1 MKQELLNEI
10 KRIKEVMGVSVSK
23 PLILE
28 DSIIKRAATSI
39 KNIFRGLNPN
49 IPVRGRITPT
59 GTLFNFNLPSINK
72 VISATQKEI
81 DDMVKYLDNTL
92 AWKDLTDNSKKFFK
106 DILSETG
113 LLDGVK
119 LYNDVVDGIIQGGSD
134 EEVWLKNIIK
144 KSEYVDPLTR
154 REIGLKG
161 ALEEILQDDDGILT
175 DAIQPSLAKKIDDY
189 KKGILSLQDG
199 KLVSNV
205 NRDVEDFLVNAT
217 KFTDDEIRRMSNPK
231 FIERIKG
238 IFSRMNNEVIT
249 IKNLFKNYG
258 EEGLGIQ
265 ERERIEKLILEKMNT
280 LSNYELE
287 CAAYMKK
294 FIDELANSGDP
305 EAVKIAKRLKDLE
318 TKNGGWDVIK
328 VLAHKLPP
336 LQKQWI
342 AFKEA
347 FRNAFALER
356 AIGRTLR
363 IDKAGERVSTFLR
376 KLFRTQVVE
385 KSLKQSEG
393 TTTNTLLMNSPR
405 GWPMRKIVS
414 ELNEGKVDY
423 YEKLKKIGGMNLAKI
438 SYFEEYAIRLVKTQ
452 IELNLIKV
460 LLERIRYESAS
471 REELDCLLLLTKEMQ
486 ARKIYDSKQLVGPYK
501 NKAEWIPPC
510 IYKLNK
516 ERLSAIFDIA
526 DYMTSLN
533 ANDGEY
539 WRGDFQEKM
548 KDINFYNG
556 LLKLQPVRGLELGI
570 EIWKA
575 FTSFMDKGDLE
586 AVTPEPPP
594 PPQPLTW
601 EETEPSFRLW
611 CEGQVPPHTFE
622 SWDTSTKK
630 GSADGK
636 KWKLNADKSGFEEDT
651 TTPTPVVTT
660 DTTKLEEFKDFLRNE
675 YPTKT
680 FNNPIHIGGNK
691 YKPSDDSPV
700 TFEYEN
706 GKFIAK

>member
-1 MKQELLNEI
+1 MWLS
-10 KRIKEVMGVSVSK
+10 MWK

-28 DSIIKRAATSI
+28 DSIIKRAATNI
-39 KNIFRGLNPN
+39 KNIFRGQNPN
-49 IPVRGRITPT
+49 IRITGRNTPT

-72 VISATQKEI
+72 VVSATQKEI
-81 DDMVKYLDNTL
+81 DDMVKYLDSTL
-92 AWKDLTDNSKKFFK
+92 AWKDLTDNSKRFFK

-113 LLDGVK
+113 LLDGNK

-199 KLVSNV
+199 KLVSNM

-217 KFTDDEIRRMSNPK
+217 KFTDDEIRRMSDPK

-356 AIGRTLR
+356 AIGRTMR
-363 IDKAGERVSTFLR
+363 IDKLGERVSTFMR
-376 KLFRTQVVE
+376 KIFRTQVVE
-385 KSLKQSEG
+385 KSLKSAEG
-393 TTTNTLLMNSPR
+393 TTMNTLLMNSPR

-414 ELNEGKVDY
+414 ELSEGKVDY
-423 YEKLKKIGGMNLAKI
+423 YEKLKRIGGMNLARI

-452 IELNLIKV
+452 IELSLIKV
-460 LLERIRYESAS
+460 LIERIRYEFAS
-471 REELDCLLLLTKEMQ
+471 REELDCLLLLTKVMQ
-486 ARKIYDSKQLVGPYK
+486 EKEIYDSKQLVGPYK
-501 NKAEWIPPC
+501 NKAEWIPSC
-510 IYKLNK
+510 IYKLDK
-516 ERLSAIFDIA
+516 ERLSAVFDIA

-533 ANDGEY
+533 SNDGEY

-548 KDINFYNG
+548 KEITLISG
-556 LLKLQPVRGLELGI
+556 IMKLQPSRGLELGS

-575 FTSFMDKGDLE
+575 FVSFMDKGDLE
-586 AVTPEPPP
+586 AITPEPPP

-601 EETEPSFRLW
+601 EEKEESFKLW

-622 SWDTSTKK
+622 SWDNITKK

-636 KWKLNADKSGFEEDT
+636 KWKLKADKSGFEEDS

-660 DTTKLEEFKDFLRNE
+660 DTNKLEEFKEFLRTKFPNRTFDNPKYLGGNE
-675 YPTKT
+675 YKS
-680 FNNPIHIGGNK
+680 
-691 YKPSDDSPV
+691 SDESPV
-700 TFEYEN
+700 TYKYEN
-706 GKFIAK
+706 GTFIAE